1 MTFKPVQVFGFIM
14 SFAYVFFGMLF
25 LTTTFADSMISDVQ
39 YRKIFGGII
48 VAYGLFRVAYFLRK
62 IREKT

>member
-1 MTFKPVQVFGFIM
+1 MTFKPVQLFGFIM

-25 LTTTFADSMISDVQ
+25 LTTTFADSLVSDLQ
-39 YRKIFGGII
+39 YRKIFGGVI

-62 IREKT
+62 MREKA